1 MENNAISRR
10 NLLKNSLALGAGL
23 GIGLPAAMAESG
35 KKAGHNF
42 KFCLNTS
49 TIREQNLGL
58 MGEIETAAKA
68 GYDAIEVWVNTV
80 QKYVEKGG
88 NLKDVKKKA
97 ADLGITIEDAIG
109 FSKWIV
115 DDASE
120 REKALEQN
128 KKEMAMLAEIGCK
141 RIAAPP
147 FGATTGNV
155 LNLQAV
161 AERYGKLLEV
171 SDNFGVVPQLEMW
184 GFSTNLHLVGEVLYV
199 ASESGHPKACVL
211 TDVYHLHKGGSSFQ
225 SLKTINGSS
234 VQMFHM
240 NDYPGQPPRETIN
253 DGDRILPGDGI
264 APITQI
270 LKELNSKN
278 TPIVL
283 SLELFNKEYWKMDA
297 LVAAKL
303 GLSKMKASVA
313 KATA

>member
-1 MENNAISRR
+1 METNAISRR
-10 NLLKNSLALGAGL
+10 NLLKSSLAVGAGL
-23 GIGLPAAMAESG
+23 GLGLPDAMAESG

-80 QKYVEKGG
+80 QKFVEKGG

-115 DDASE
+115 DDAAE

-147 FGATTGNV
+147 FGATTGSV

-184 GFSTNLHLVGEVLYV
+184 GFSTNLHLVGEVLFV

-211 TDVYHLHKGGSSFQ
+211 TDVYHLHKGGSNFN
-225 SLKTINGSS
+225 SLRTINGSS

-270 LKELNSKN
+270 LKELNAKN

-313 KATA
+313 KAIA

>member
-1 MENNAISRR
+1 
-10 NLLKNSLALGAGL
+10 
-23 GIGLPAAMAESG
+23 MAEST

-115 DDASE
+115 DDATE

-147 FGATTGNV
+147 FGATTGSV

>member
-1 MENNAISRR
+1 METNAISRR
-10 NLLKNSLALGAGL
+10 NLIKSSLTVGAGL
-23 GIGLPAAMAESG
+23 GLGLPNAMAESA

-80 QKYVEKGG
+80 QKYVDKGG

-115 DDASE
+115 DDAAE

-147 FGATTGNV
+147 FGATTGGV

-171 SDNFGVVPQLEMW
+171 SDNFGVIPQLEMW
-184 GFSTNLHLVGEVLYV
+184 GFSTNLHLVGEVLFV

-211 TDVYHLHKGGSSFQ
+211 TDVYHLHKGGSSFN

>member
-1 MENNAISRR
+1 MSAISRR
-10 NLLKNSLALGAGL
+10 NLLKNTLAVGAGL
-23 GIGLPAAMAESG
+23 GLGLPDAMAETNA
-35 KKAGHNF
+35 KAKHNF

-58 MGEIETAAKA
+58 VGEIETAAKA
-68 GYDAIEVWVNTV
+68 GYNAIEVWVNTV
-80 QKYVEKGG
+80 EKYKAQGG
-88 NLKDVKKKA
+88 SLKDIKKRA

-120 REKALEQN
+120 REKAMEQN

-155 LNLQAV
+155 LNLQAI

-211 TDVYHLHKGGSSFQ
+211 TDVYHLHKGGSSFN

-264 APITQI
+264 APMTQI
-270 LKELNSKN
+270 LRDLNSKN

-303 GLSKMKASVA
+303 GLSKMKDAVA

>member
-1 MENNAISRR
+1 METNNISRR
-10 NLLKNSLALGAGL
+10 GLLKNSLAIGAGL
-23 GIGLPAAMAESG
+23 SLGMPEAMAGSN
-35 KKAGHNF
+35 KKATHNF

-68 GYDAIEVWVNTV
+68 GYDAIEIWVSTV
-80 QKYVEKGG
+80 EKYVEQGG

-115 DDASE
+115 DDAGE
-120 REKALEQN
+120 RTKALEQN

-147 FGATTGNV
+147 FGATTGS
-155 LNLQAV
+155 LINLQAA

-171 SDNFGVVPQLEMW
+171 SDQFGVIPQLELW
-184 GFSTNLHLVGEVLYV
+184 GFSTNLHLFGEVLFV

-211 TDVYHLHKGGSSFQ
+211 PDVYHLHKGGSNFN
-225 SLKTINGSS
+225 SLKMVNGASIH
-234 VQMFHM
+234 MFHV
-240 NDYPGQPPRETIN
+240 NDYPSEPPRETIN
-253 DGDRILPGDGI
+253 DSYRVLPGDGV
-264 APITQI
+264 APMTQI
-270 LKELNSKN
+270 LRDLNNKK

-303 GLSKMKASVA
+303 GLSKMKASVE
-313 KATA
+313 KAIA

>member
-1 MENNAISRR
+1 MSAISRR
-10 NLLKNSLALGAGL
+10 NLLKNTLAVGAGL
-23 GIGLPAAMAESG
+23 GLGLPDAMAETHT
-35 KKAGHNF
+35 KAKHNF

-58 MGEIETAAKA
+58 VGEIETAAKA
-68 GYDAIEVWVNTV
+68 GYDAIEIWVNTV
-80 QKYVEKGG
+80 EKYKAQGG
-88 NLKDVKKKA
+88 SLKDIKKRA

-115 DDASE
+115 DDATE

-128 KKEMAMLAEIGCK
+128 KREMAMLAEIGCK

-147 FGATTGNV
+147 FGATTGQV

-171 SDNFGVVPQLEMW
+171 SDNYGVIPQLEMW
-184 GFSTNLHLVGEVLYV
+184 GFSTNLHLVGEVLFV

-211 TDVYHLHKGGSSFQ
+211 TDVYHLHKGGSSFN

-240 NDYPGQPPRETIN
+240 NDYPGQPPRESIN

-264 APITQI
+264 APMTQI
-270 LKELNSKN
+270 LRDLNSKN

-297 LVAAKL
+297 LVAATL

>member
-1 MENNAISRR
+1 METNAISRR
-10 NLLKNSLALGAGL
+10 NLLKNSLAVGAGL
-23 GIGLPAAMAESG
+23 GLGLPEAMAGTE
-35 KKAGHNF
+35 KKAAHNF
-42 KFCLNTS
+42 KLCLNTS

-68 GYDAIEVWVNTV
+68 GYDAIEVWVSTV
-80 QKYVEKGG
+80 EKYVQKGG

-115 DDASE
+115 DDAAE

-171 SDNFGVVPQLEMW
+171 SDNFGVIPQLEMW
-184 GFSTNLHLVGEVLYV
+184 GFSTNLHLVGEVLFA

-211 TDVYHLHKGGSSFQ
+211 TDVYHLHKGGSSFN
-225 SLKTINGSS
+225 SLKSIGASS
-234 VQMFHM
+234 IQMFHM
-240 NDYPGQPPRETIN
+240 NDYPGVPPRETIN

-270 LKELNSKN
+270 LKELNNKN

-283 SLELFNKEYWKMDA
+283 SLEIFNKEYWKMDA

-303 GLSKMKASVA
+303 GIAKMKASVA
-313 KATA
+313 KAIA

>member
-1 MENNAISRR
+1 MSAISRR
-10 NLLKNSLALGAGL
+10 TLIKNTLAVGAGL
-23 GIGLPAAMAESG
+23 SLGLPDAMAETG
-35 KKAGHNF
+35 IKARHNF

-58 MGEIETAAKA
+58 VGEIETAAKA
-68 GYDAIEVWVNTV
+68 GYNAIEVWVNTV
-80 QKYVEKGG
+80 EKYKEKGG
-88 NLKDVKKKA
+88 SLKDIRKRA

-120 REKALEQN
+120 REKAMEQN
-128 KKEMAMLAEIGCK
+128 KREMAMLAEIGCK

-155 LNLQAV
+155 LSLQAV

-184 GFSTNLHLVGEVLYV
+184 GFSTNLHLVGEVLFV

-211 TDVYHLHKGGSSFQ
+211 TDVYHLHKGGSSFN

-270 LKELNSKN
+270 LRELNSKN

-303 GLSKMKASVA
+303 GLSKMKDSVA
-313 KATA
+313 KAIA

>member
-1 MENNAISRR
+1 METNAISRR
-10 NLLKNSLALGAGL
+10 NLIKSSLAVGAGL
-23 GIGLPAAMAESG
+23 GLGLPNAMAESA

-80 QKYVEKGG
+80 QKYVDKGG

-115 DDASE
+115 DDAAE

-147 FGATTGNV
+147 FGATTGGV

-171 SDNFGVVPQLEMW
+171 SDNFGVIPQLEMW
-184 GFSTNLHLVGEVLYV
+184 GFSTNLHLVGEVLFV

-211 TDVYHLHKGGSSFQ
+211 TDVYHLHKGGSSFN